1 MAEIIYKEEAYKII
15 GACFEVYK
23 TKGCGFTEPMYQ
35 ECLQIELGLQGIPFV
50 AQPQL
55 QLEYKGSLLT
65 QFFKPDFICYDKII
79 IEIKALERLANVH
92 RAQTLNYLN
101 ATGFELAL
109 LVNFGGFPKLDYERI
124 VNSKLN
130 GKGRTL
136 RDEIASWTTGEI

>member
-1 MAEIIYKEEAYKII
+1 MAEIVYKEEAYKIV

-23 TKGCGFTEPMYQ
+23 TKGCGFTEPLFQ

-50 AQPQL
+50 AQRQL
-55 QLEYKGSLLT
+55 QLEYKGSPLT
-65 QFFKPDFICYDKII
+65 QFFKPDFICYEKFI

-101 ATGFELAL
+101 ATGYELAL

-124 VNSKLN
+124 VNTG
-130 GKGRTL
+130 GKARTL
-136 RDEIASWTTGEI
+136 RDEIASWTTK

>member
-23 TKGCGFTEPMYQ
+23 TKGCGFTEPLYQ
-35 ECLQIELGLQGIPFV
+35 ECLQVELGLQGIPFV

-55 QLEYKGSLLT
+55 QLEYKGAPLT

-109 LVNFGGFPKLDYERI
+109 LVNFGGFPRLDYERI
-124 VNSKLN
+124 VNTR
-130 GKGRTL
+130 GKTRTL
-136 RDEIASWTTGEI
+136 RDEIASWTIE

>member
-1 MAEIIYKEEAYKII
+1 MAEIVYKEEAYKII

-23 TKGCGFTEPMYQ
+23 TKGCGFTEPLYQ
-35 ECLQIELGLQGIPFV
+35 ECLQIELGLQGIPHV

-55 QLEYKGSLLT
+55 QIEYKGSLLSH
-65 QFFKPDFICYDKII
+65 FFKPDFICYEKII

-101 ATGFELAL
+101 ATGYELAL

-124 VNSKLN
+124 VNTN
-130 GKGRTL
+130 GKQTRTL
-136 RDEIASWTTGEI
+136 RHEIASWTTE